1 MMRWVSATALAILV
15 AVPSLAAGQVSVQG
29 SVLVGRAEHRIVDA
43 GTLVA
48 ASGTLFGG
56 ALAVTLGERFQIRGE
71 ALGGQLT
78 TGAAPSLDDHD
89 VAEAQIFGGMN
100 VRPWL
105 ILETGLGFRNFSNAL
120 ARQHWTT
127 WRIGAEARVPL
138 GFESVTAVLR
148 GYWMPVVAVSG
159 LSKPDVAP
167 ALGVGLD
174 WRGRR
179 LGVSAQYT
187 FERYDF
193 PPSNGAQRL
202 EELSTLRVRVGMWW
216 PPTGRAKRSA

>member
-1 MMRWVSATALAILV
+1 MRWSPVSALAILI

-29 SVLVGRAEHRIVDA
+29 GVLVGRAEHRVVDA
-43 GTLVA
+43 DTLVA
-48 ASGTLFGG
+48 LSGTLFGG
-56 ALAVTLGERFQIRGE
+56 TLGVTIGERFQIHGE
-71 ALGGQLT
+71 ALGGPLT
-78 TGAAPSLDDHD
+78 SAAAPSLEDHD
-89 VAEAQIFGGMN
+89 VAEAQILGGMK

-105 ILETGLGFRNFSNAL
+105 TLESGLSFRSFSNSL

-127 WRIGAEARVPL
+127 WRIGAETRVPL

-148 GYWMPVVAVSG
+148 GFWMPLVAVSG
-159 LSKPDVAP
+159 LSKPDVAL

-179 LGVSAQYT
+179 MGISAQYT

-193 PPSNGAQRL
+193 EPRNGAQRL
-202 EELSTLRVRVGMWW
+202 EELSTIRVRVGMWW
-216 PPTGRAKRSA
+216 PRSSRAKRSA